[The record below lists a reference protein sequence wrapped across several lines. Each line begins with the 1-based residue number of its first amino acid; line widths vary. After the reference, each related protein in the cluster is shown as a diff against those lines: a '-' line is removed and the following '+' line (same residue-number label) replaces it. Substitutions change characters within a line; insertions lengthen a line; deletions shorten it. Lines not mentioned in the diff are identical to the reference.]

1 MEILRKK
8 CFKCL
13 IVGQED
19 CRESYIKRNCY
30 VVDHA
35 DFMVAVYDN
44 ERNLR
49 SGTMQTV
56 HYAEK
61 KGLAITLI
69 HPDTGAVTS
78 GVN

>member
-1 MEILRKK
+1 M
-8 CFKCL
+8 
-13 IVGQED
+13 V
-19 CRESYIKRNCY
+19 N
-30 VVDHA
+30 HA
-35 DFMVAVYDN
+35 DFLVAVYDN

-61 KGLAITLI
+61 KGLAIIMI

-78 GVN
+78 SVN

>member
-1 MEILRKK
+1 M
-8 CFKCL
+8 
-13 IVGQED
+13 
-19 CRESYIKRNCY
+19 
-30 VVDHA
+30 VDHA
-35 DFMVAVYDN
+35 DFLVAVYDN

-69 HPDTGAVTS
+69 PVSYTHLDVYKRQAIMLRIL
-78 GVN
+78 NCQRIWKRDWRLWA